1 MPPLRPYRLLCAL
14 PLLGLLFAPA
24 LAPAQQPPATQP
36 APPPPLGAQGGL
48 TTGPDAPPLIPADN
62 FNIPPPTATVKGSS
76 KGQGVL
82 SHEVTPA
89 RIPATHVVR
98 RGDTLWDISDHYY
111 RNPWMWPKVWSYN
124 TQIQNPHW
132 IYPGDQIRLRNDG
145 GDDQAVQSIGG
156 IVNRRAAIPADT
168 VFLRDKGFLDDPRR
182 DVWGVISGSPE
193 DRMLLSEGNVVYL
206 DIKDD
211 HQPKPNQEL
220 SIFRPARSAG
230 KGAAVQILG
239 TVRIETFD
247 EKKKIARG
255 RITESLDAIERG
267 ANIGPIGRRFDVV
280 PPVRNKQDVV
290 ARVVM
295 SVYPHAYH
303 VQNQVVFIDK
313 GSDDGLTPGNRL
325 FILRRG
331 DGWRPTLFGTSD
343 LADKR
348 VKDTEKLGPETES
361 VRGTEKDNAYPDE
374 IVGELRVLRVRE
386 KSAACL
392 VTTSRVELVDTD
404 LAVARKG
411 Y

>member
-1 MPPLRPYRLLCAL
+1 MSSLKIHRLLCAL
-14 PLLGLLFAPA
+14 PIFCALLTPE
-24 LAPAQQPPATQP
+24 PSRAQQPAS
-36 APPPPLGAQGGL
+36 PPPASPPALGAPSPGQE
-48 TTGPDAPPLIPADN
+48 APPLVPPDN
-62 FNIPPPTATVKGSS
+62 FNIPPSTSTVRGTGKS
-76 KGQGVL
+76 QGVL
-82 SHEVTPA
+82 PHEVTPA
-89 RIPATHVVR
+89 RVPSHHVVH

-168 VFLRDKGFLDDPRR
+168 VFLRDKGFMDDPRR

-239 TVRIETFD
+239 TLRIETFD
-247 EKKKIARG
+247 DKKKIARA
-255 RITESLDAIERG
+255 RVTESLDAIERG
-267 ANIGPIGRRFDVV
+267 ANVGPIGRRFDVV
-280 PPVRNKQDVV
+280 PPVRNKNDIV

-313 GSDDGLTPGNRL
+313 GSDDGLVPGNRL

-361 VRGTEKDNAYPDE
+361 ARGTEKDNSYPDE

>member
-1 MPPLRPYRLLCAL
+1 
-14 PLLGLLFAPA
+14 
-24 LAPAQQPPATQP
+24 
-36 APPPPLGAQGGL
+36 
-48 TTGPDAPPLIPADN
+48 
-62 FNIPPPTATVKGSS
+62 V
-76 KGQGVL
+76 
-82 SHEVTPA
+82 H
-89 RIPATHVVR
+89 

-124 TQIQNPHW
+124 TQVQNPHW

-168 VFLRDKGFLDDPRR
+168 VFLRDKGFMDDPRR

-239 TVRIETFD
+239 TLRIETFD
-247 EKKKIARG
+247 EKKKIARA
-255 RITESLDAIERG
+255 RVTESLDAIERG
-267 ANIGPIGRRFDVV
+267 ANVGPIGRRFDVV
-280 PPVRNKQDVV
+280 PPVRNKNDIV

-313 GSDDGLTPGNRL
+313 GSDDGLVPGNRL

-331 DGWRPTLFGTSD
+331 DGWRPTLFGVSD

-361 VRGTEKDNAYPDE
+361 ARGTDKDNSYPDE

>member
-1 MPPLRPYRLLCAL
+1 MSSIKRIGFFSAL
-14 PLLGLLFAPA
+14 PVFTALFLPGSLL
-24 LAPAQQPPATQP
+24 AQQGPPPPTTTPVARTGGDSG
-36 APPPPLGAQGGL
+36 APPPLVP
-48 TTGPDAPPLIPADN
+48 PDQ
-62 FNIPPPTATVKGSS
+62 FNIPPATATVRGGEKAEGILDGDSA
-76 KGQGVL
+76 
-82 SHEVTPA
+82 PA
-89 RIPATHVVR
+89 RVPARHTVR

-111 RNPWMWPKVWSYN
+111 RNPWMWPKIWSYN

-145 GDDQAVQSIGG
+145 GNDRGVQEIGG
-156 IVNRRAAIPADT
+156 LINRRADIPADT
-168 VFLRDKGFLDDPRR
+168 VFLRDKGFIDDPRR

-193 DRMLLSEGNVVYL
+193 DRMLLSEGNVIYVE
-206 DIKDD
+206 INED

-220 SIFRPARSAG
+220 SIFRPVRSAG
-230 KGAAVQILG
+230 QGTAVQILG
-239 TVRIETFD
+239 TLRIETFD
-247 EKKKIARG
+247 EKKKIARA
-255 RITESLDAIERG
+255 RITESLDVIERG
-267 ANIGPIGRRFDVV
+267 ANIGPVGRRFDVV
-280 PPVRNKQDVV
+280 PPVRNKNDIV

-303 VQNQVVFIDK
+303 VQNQIVFIDK
-313 GSDDGLTPGNRL
+313 GSEDGLVPGNRL

-331 DGWRPTLFGTSD
+331 DGWRPTLSGTSD

-348 VKDTEKLGPETES
+348 VRDTEKLGPEIES
-361 VRGTEKDNAYPDE
+361 ARGTDKDTSYPDE

-386 KSAACL
+386 KTAACL

>member
-1 MPPLRPYRLLCAL
+1 MSPLKPARVLCAL
-14 PLLGLLFAPA
+14 PIFGVLLASA
-24 LAPAQQPPATQP
+24 MASAQQGPPPAPTTAP
-36 APPPPLGAQGGL
+36 VARTGTGNTGAPPPLV
-48 TTGPDAPPLIPADN
+48 PADN
-62 FNIPPPTATVKGSS
+62 FNIPPSTPTVRGGEKA
-76 KGQGVL
+76 QGVL
-82 SHEVTPA
+82 AGEVTPA
-89 RIPATHVVR
+89 RVPARHTVR
-98 RGDTLWDISDHYY
+98 RGDTLWDISESYY
-111 RNPWMWPKVWSYN
+111 RNPWMWPKIWSYN
-124 TQIQNPHW
+124 TQVQNPHW

-145 GDDQAVQSIGG
+145 GDDRAVQSING
-156 IVNRRAAIPADT
+156 IVNRRTEIPADT
-168 VFLRDKGFLDDPRR
+168 VFLRDKGFMDDPRR

-193 DRMLLSEGNVVYL
+193 DRMLLSEGNVVYIE
-206 DIKDD
+206 IKDD
-211 HQPKPNQEL
+211 HDPKPNQEL

-239 TVRIETFD
+239 TLRIENFD
-247 EKKKIARG
+247 DKKKIARA

-267 ANIGPIGRRFDVV
+267 ANVGPIGRRFDIV
-280 PPVRNKQDVV
+280 PPVKNKNDIV

-313 GSDDGLTPGNRL
+313 GSDDGIVPGNRL

-331 DGWRPTLFGTSD
+331 DGWRPTLNGTSN

-348 VKDTEKLGPETES
+348 IKDTEKLGPELES
-361 VRGTEKDNAYPDE
+361 ARGTDKDNSYPDE

-386 KSAACL
+386 KSSACL